1 MDILKSN
8 VNNVTVKPTTKA
20 NERVGTAANVPHSN
34 NQSPNAVQTDKHQKN
49 ENTKIN
55 DFESAK
61 KYAKV
66 AQDVLDAFN
75 VELKFKVL
83 RDPKGVV
90 EVQIWNKSENKMI
103 RQIPPKEVVNIIKH
117 IQDMLGKLLDKE
129 A

>member
-8 VNNVTVKPTTKA
+8 VNNTVVKPTA
-20 NERVGTAANVPHSN
+20 QSNERVGTMVNVPRSN
-34 NQSPNAVQTDKHQKN
+34 NQSPNIKRTSHQKSD
-49 ENTKIN
+49 NTKVN

-66 AQDVLDAFN
+66 AQDILDAFN

-90 EVQIWNKSENKMI
+90 EVQIWNKSENKLI
-103 RQIPPKEVVNIIKH
+103 RQIPPKNVINLIKH